1 MEAYQGIKRIKDIL
15 SGAGI
20 KGRIKVGPELIGI
33 GSVLNIAYN
42 AESTRVIS
50 LFSMEFVA
58 AITDSMHLPIN
69 LSSFLD
75 IITTDKCIFLCCDI
89 ISPLCE

>member
-33 GSVLNIAYN
+33 GSVLNIAYIQVK
-42 AESTRVIS
+42 RDD
-50 LFSMEFVA
+50 LFMLNIGGHGFG
-58 AITDSMHLPIN
+58 
-69 LSSFLD
+69 
-75 IITTDKCIFLCCDI
+75 
-89 ISPLCE
+89 

>member
-42 AESTRVIS
+42 AGRKTGFPPIKYGAG
-50 LFSMEFVA
+50 LLTPSMTA
-58 AITDSMHLPIN
+58 M
-69 LSSFLD
+69 
-75 IITTDKCIFLCCDI
+75 
-89 ISPLCE
+89 

>member
-33 GSVLNIAYN
+33 GSVLNIAYIL
-42 AESTRVIS
+42 STWEQS
-50 LFSMEFVA
+50 HSPN
-58 AITDSMHLPIN
+58 S
-69 LSSFLD
+69 
-75 IITTDKCIFLCCDI
+75 TTRF
-89 ISPLCE
+89 

>member
-33 GSVLNIAYN
+33 GSVLNIAYK
-42 AESTRVIS
+42 
-50 LFSMEFVA
+50 
-58 AITDSMHLPIN
+58 IN
-69 LSSFLD
+69 
-75 IITTDKCIFLCCDI
+75 
-89 ISPLCE
+89 